1 MRRGSCPARSI
12 SCSVNHALDN
22 ASEPGESCPQRVFR
36 VTLACRR
43 CVPPFRAPQSAMS
56 SEVQVY
62 QLECELI
69 ALAAGVLLI
78 AFVLRRLKRVQ
89 PGIPIAKAIWIA
101 FGIRIV
107 VALLLNQT
115 PIAGQLRGGDEGTFL
130 YQAESLARW
139 DFISHGTW
147 DGLTKSFHVFFF
159 SLDDRLFNPVNQM
172 TMRIQIIA
180 IAVAGLALI
189 SAAVY
194 ELAGRKAAL
203 ITAWILAFEPTGV
216 FFAGILHK
224 EPFML
229 LAEGMVAYGGA
240 KLWKRGDFSALV
252 PMTIG
257 CLLAVATR
265 PYAGWFLSMAA
276 AAIALHVGLKR
287 RASPARSL
295 VLVAIVLGL
304 AVAFVPAVWNASS
317 KDNLKQLQ
325 SSQDFNAH
333 GVDANLS
340 LERVD
345 YSTRDKIILNLPKRI
360 LDIATKPYPWQLGNT
375 SQRLGV
381 LGTTFMFVGLIFLAA
396 ALLTNGKEIMRRA
409 GPLVYPALFLLIAYS
424 ISAGNAGTAF
434 RYRTH
439 LVAFL
444 VAVLVVLRTARQE
457 RRAAVRERTRVA
469 RIQPIIARGQTT

>member
-1 MRRGSCPARSI
+1 
-12 SCSVNHALDN
+12 
-22 ASEPGESCPQRVFR
+22 
-36 VTLACRR
+36 
-43 CVPPFRAPQSAMS
+43 MS
-56 SEVQVY
+56 SEVELY

-78 AFVLRRLKRVQ
+78 AFVLHRLKRAM

-101 FGIRIV
+101 FGVRIV
-107 VALLLNQT
+107 SALLLNQT

-130 YQAESLARW
+130 FRAQSLARW
-139 DFISHGTW
+139 DLVSHGTW
-147 DGLTKSFHVFFF
+147 DGLSKQFHVLFF
-159 SLDDRLFNPVNQM
+159 SLDYRLFSPLTQM
-172 TMRIQIIA
+172 TIRLEVIA
-180 IAVAGLALI
+180 IAVTGLALL

-203 ITAWILAFEPTGV
+203 ITAWVLAFEPTGI

-224 EPFML
+224 EPFMM

-240 KLWKRGDFSALV
+240 KLWKRGDFTALI
-252 PMTIG
+252 PMTVG

-276 AAIALHVGLKR
+276 ATVALHTGLKH
-287 RASPARSL
+287 RASPARAF
-295 VLVAIVLGL
+295 VLIGIVLGL
-304 AVAFVPAVWNASS
+304 AVAFIPAVWNASS
-317 KDNLKQLQ
+317 PDKLKKLQ
-325 SSQDFNAH
+325 TSQDYNAN
-333 GVDANLS
+333 GVEANLS

-360 LDIATKPYPWQLGNT
+360 LDITTKPYPWQLGNT

-381 LGTTFMFVGLIFLAA
+381 LGTMFLFVGLIFLVG
-396 ALLTNGKEIMRRA
+396 ALVTNGKEIMRRA
-409 GPLVYPALFLLIAYS
+409 GPLVYPAIFLLIAYS
-424 ISAGNAGTAF
+424 LSAGNAGTAF

-444 VAVLVVLRTARQE
+444 VAVLVVLRSARQE
-457 RRAAVRERTRVA
+457 RLAAARARAPRGRL
-469 RIQPIIARGQTT
+469 QPKPMLVRGQTT